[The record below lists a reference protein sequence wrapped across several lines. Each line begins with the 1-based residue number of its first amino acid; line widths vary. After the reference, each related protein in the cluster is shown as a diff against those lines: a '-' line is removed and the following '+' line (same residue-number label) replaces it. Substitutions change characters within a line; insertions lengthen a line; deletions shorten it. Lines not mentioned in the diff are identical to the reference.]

1 MWLPKKYKII
11 YVSHIIF
18 FGQLYSKEWVKK
30 KNLGPHCAAQGML
43 VPQPG
48 LGPSPP
54 AVKVQSPNHWTT
66 MEVPSKE

>member
-1 MWLPKKYKII
+1 MCLT
-11 YVSHIIF
+11 
-18 FGQLYSKEWVKK
+18 LYFLDSSILKNWIKK
-30 KNLGPHCAAQGML
+30 KILGPHCAAQGML

>member
-1 MWLPKKYKII
+1 MCLT
-11 YVSHIIF
+11 
-18 FGQLYSKEWVKK
+18 LYFLDSCILKNGLKK
-30 KNLGPHCAAQGML
+30 KNFGPHCAAQGML